1 MIDPTA
7 LAGLRPVSLADL
19 AGFKHAANQT
29 QYRGWLHYFPF
40 LWLVSLGG
48 VRKSQRESYWLGDD
62 AGSLCVYR
70 LRERVQGSQLA
81 LFLAPMPMQSAV
93 LQRCLQRLRQ
103 YNGAQQVSIFRMD
116 GEAAQGLHGQPGVR
130 MAHCPAEYLY
140 QPARYLQLGGDQFS
154 NLRAAVNQVHRA
166 GEVQVLPYCQA
177 DEMACLA
184 VHQQWVT
191 AQGSKYKSI
200 DNLTYVRN
208 CLSHAQ
214 DFAPADLSG
223 IVVRVNAQVR
233 AFGFFGEMRAD
244 MGNLFIAY
252 SDHRIAGLHKFLMLQ
267 MLLGLQPL
275 ALANSG
281 DAADVPSLAAAKS
294 LLRPV
299 AMHAMCQVYFS

>member
-1 MIDPTA
+1 MIDHTA

-29 QYRGWLHYFPF
+29 RYRGWLHYFPF

-48 VRKSQRESYWLGDD
+48 VRKSHRESYWLGDD

-70 LRERVQGSQLA
+70 LRERPEGNHLA
-81 LFLAPMPMQSAV
+81 LFLAPMPMVDAV

-116 GEAAQGLHGQPGVR
+116 NEGAQSLRGQSGVR
-130 MAHCPAEYLY
+130 LASCPEEYLY
-140 QPARYLQLGGDQFS
+140 QPARYQKLAGDNFS
-154 NLRAAVNQVHRA
+154 NLRAAVNQVHRC
-166 GEVQVLPYCQA
+166 GEVQVQPYHLA
-177 DEMACLA
+177 DEAACLA
-184 VHQQWVT
+184 VHRQWVA

-200 DNLTYVRN
+200 DNVTYVRN
-208 CLSHAQ
+208 CLSHAG
-214 DFAPADLSG
+214 DFAPVDLSG
-223 IVVRVNAQVR
+223 IVVRVNAEVR
-233 AFGFFGEMRAD
+233 AFGFFGEMHAD
-244 MGNLFIAY
+244 IGNLFIAY

-281 DAADVPSLAAAKS
+281 DAADVPSLAAAKG